1 MASFNVQVVLND
13 QEHMFPVK
21 PRTVLAFERKF
32 GMGLAKAFSTDQRM
46 EHIYFLGWESM
57 RSSGHV
63 VKPFESWLDEV
74 DEVQLIPKDESV
86 AT

>member
-1 MASFNVQVVLND
+1 MASFNVQVTIAD
-13 QEHMFPVK
+13 QNHVFPVR

-32 GMGLAKAFSTDQRM
+32 GMGMAKAFGTDQRH
-46 EHIYFLGWESM
+46 EHIYFLGWEAM

-63 VKPFESWLDEV
+63 VKPFETWLDEV
-74 DEVQLIPKDESV
+74 EEVELLPKDESG